1 MRIKNRG
8 ASAIEFALI
17 LPFLLLIVD
26 ATIEIS
32 ILMFDKVMIT
42 NAAREAV
49 RAGVVM
55 SDPKLSSTEIAQIA
69 TGYCGN
75 FLLSFG
81 STDTLQVSA
90 VQAAEGA
97 YKTLLTV
104 SVSYTYTSMLLGGSL
119 AAFNSPVVLVSVAT
133 GLNE

>member
-8 ASAIEFALI
+8 ASAIDFALI

-55 SDPKLSSTEIAQIA
+55 SDPKLSSVI
-69 TGYCGN
+69 
-75 FLLSFG
+75 
-81 STDTLQVSA
+81 
-90 VQAAEGA
+90 
-97 YKTLLTV
+97 
-104 SVSYTYTSMLLGGSL
+104 
-119 AAFNSPVVLVSVAT
+119 
-133 GLNE
+133 